1 MANDAVSKITALFG
15 LIGEADT
22 LLEQSWQRHSWGGFV
37 RTWLIS
43 SVALALTAFVLPFV
57 FFMLPSMIYGV
68 ISTFMH
74 TKGSS
79 VSFSETLEFALR
91 FGGVVGG
98 VFLLSA
104 IPAMMF
110 KQMCGDW
117 KMAD

>member
-1 MANDAVSKITALFG
+1 MANDAVSKFTRLFG

-22 LLEQSWQRHSWGGFV
+22 VLEQSWQRHSWGGFV

-43 SVALALTAFVLPFV
+43 SVALALIAFVLPFV
-57 FFMLPSMIYGV
+57 FFTLPSIVYGV

-79 VSFSETLEFALR
+79 ISLSETFEFALR
-91 FGGVVGG
+91 FAGIVGG
-98 VFLLSA
+98 VFFLSA
-104 IPAMMF
+104 IPIMMF

-117 KMAD
+117 TAD